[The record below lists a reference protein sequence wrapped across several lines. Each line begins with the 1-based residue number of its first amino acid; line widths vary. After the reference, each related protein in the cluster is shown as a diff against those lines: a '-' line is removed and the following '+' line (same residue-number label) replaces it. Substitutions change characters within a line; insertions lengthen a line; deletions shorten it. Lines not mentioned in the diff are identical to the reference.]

1 MKKECSK
8 LKDLILDNG
17 ISQAELARYVG
28 LSTASI
34 NIITNYLR
42 WPKKNVD
49 VVKVRFKEFLIKSN
63 VSEADIDE
71 AFNEML
77 EKPERKTLLEILRS
91 GKASDRELDHVYN
104 ALVKRHGTKQI
115 NSLLNEDEQAMLLAK
130 QSLTPQAKKRFG
142 LFDNPFTSEIRSVEE
157 LFLNSDINYVRQAL
171 YQTAKH
177 GGFIAISGESGSGKS
192 TLRRDLLDRIRRE
205 KLPILIIEPYVIATE
220 DNDIKGKTLKSSHI
234 AEAII
239 NTVSAG
245 QEKPCMSAEARFRQV
260 HTILKNSNEA
270 GYSHLLV
277 IEEAHSLPIATLK
290 QLKRF
295 FELEDGY
302 KKLIGI
308 VLIGQPELANKL
320 SERNPAVRE
329 VVQRC
334 ESVTLE
340 PLTNTSLV
348 EYLQHRVKSVD
359 KTLESIITED
369 GIQAIVDR
377 LTHINSAGKTTRS
390 LLYPLAIGNLITSSM
405 NLAVEIGEDVITRDI
420 VMGV

>member
-28 LSTASI
+28 ISTASI

-71 AFNEML
+71 ALNEML
-77 EKPERKTLLEILRS
+77 DKQERKTLLEMLHS
-91 GKASDRELDHVYN
+91 GKASERELDHVYN
-104 ALVKRHGTKQI
+104 ALVKRHGIKQI
-115 NSLLNEDEQAMLLAK
+115 NELLNEDEQAMLLAK
-130 QSLTPQAKKRFG
+130 QSLTPQAKKLFG
-142 LFDNPFTSEIRSVEE
+142 LFDNPFTDDIRSVEE
-157 LFLNSDINYVRQAL
+157 LFLNSDFNYVRQAL
-171 YQTAKH
+171 YQTAKN

-205 KLPILIIEPYVIATE
+205 KLPILTIEPYVIATE
-220 DNDIKGKTLKSSHI
+220 DNDVKGKTLKSSHI

-239 NTVSAG
+239 NTVTVG
-245 QEKPCMSAEARFRQV
+245 QEKPRMSAEARFRQV
-260 HTILKNSNEA
+260 HNVLKNSCDA
-270 GYSHLLV
+270 GYSHVLL

-290 QLKRF
+290 HLKRF
-295 FELEDGY
+295 FELEDGFR
-302 KKLIGI
+302 KLLSI
-308 VLIGQPELANKL
+308 VLIGQTELSNKL

-334 ESVTLE
+334 ENVTLE
-340 PLTNTSLV
+340 PLTNSTLV
-348 EYLQHRVKSVD
+348 DYLQHRLKRID
-359 KTLESIITED
+359 KKLDSIITED
-369 GIQAIVDR
+369 GIQAIADR
-377 LTHINSAGKTTRS
+377 LTQSSSDGRTTRS

-405 NLAVEIGEDVITRDI
+405 NLAAGIGEDVITRDI